1 MSMYSEF
8 PASYPSKFMLS
19 VKKLAGGMNRQTIK
33 ILPDRTTC
41 EPNGIM
47 TFRMPLGAIVDLES
61 LMWYFKVTDSGTSPL
76 TCGRNA
82 SNFIKRLSVN
92 INNVSTMIINDYNL
106 VHNIYSDFHN
116 KDKSKSFLSAPQIA
130 DVEYSEGAGASGIVA
145 ISAKSGVKADITGLS
160 ATQFVVDNWV
170 GILNSLSTPI
180 VNTDLF
186 GEVSIQIQIA
196 PLQECVAMVGGD
208 TYANESFQI
217 TDSYMTIQAL
227 SFTDDSYY
235 QSLSSRENLY
245 YSFNDYI
252 VTRFASVAKNT
263 GINVTNYISAGSIDH
278 ILGTAVF
285 NETTPTRIVN
295 YFGDGDGGTTASNIG
310 SLSEVRA
317 DAIGKVDSVGTSNN
331 GDLFNNLKAL
341 QRNLQ
346 HLDRSVFSINNK
358 QLNYSSLN
366 IYEVYQ
372 NNLTMLNNLNIDA
385 SANGFHEGCL
395 SIYHFFK
402 YYAFHLQALNLE
414 DPDVAYIS
422 GLNTSGAS
430 ASINWNCTFTG
441 SSNTLSVVPVM
452 ITKLTKVLKVGR
464 GRQISVY

>member
-8 PASYPSKFMLS
+8 PASYPAKFMLN
-19 VKKLAGGMNRQTIK
+19 VKKLSGGMNRQTIK

-76 TCGRNA
+76 TVGRNA

-106 VHNIYSDFHN
+106 VHNIYSDLHN
-116 KDKSKSFLSAPQIA
+116 KNQSKAFLSNPQLA
-130 DVEYSEGAGASGIVA
+130 DVEYSEGAGGAGIVA
-145 ISAKSGVKADITGLS
+145 ITAKGGTKADITGLS
-160 ATQFVVDNWV
+160 ATQFVVDNWI

-180 VNTDLF
+180 VNSDLL

-208 TYANESFQI
+208 VYSNETFSI
-217 TDSYMTIQAL
+217 TDSYMTVQAL

-245 YSFNDYI
+245 YTFNDYI

-295 YFGDGDGGTTASNIG
+295 YFGDGDGSTASQIG
-310 SLSEVRA
+310 SLSEVLA
-317 DAIGKVDSVGTSNN
+317 DKVGKVDSVGSTNN

-346 HLDRSVFSINNK
+346 HLDKSVFSINNK
-358 QLNYSSLN
+358 QLNYSPLN

-402 YYAFHLQALNLE
+402 YYGFHLQALNLD

-430 ASINWNCTFTG
+430 ASINWDCKFTG
-441 SSNTLSVVPVM
+441 GSNTLSVVPVM

>member
-116 KDKSKSFLSAPQIA
+116 KDKSKSFLSAPQLA
-130 DVEYSEGAGASGIVA
+130 DVEYSEGAGSSSIVA

-160 ATQFVVDNWV
+160 STQFVVDNWI

-180 VNTDLF
+180 VNSDLF
-186 GEVSIQIQIA
+186 GEISIQIQVS

-208 TYANESFQI
+208 TYSNESFQI

-278 ILGTAVF
+278 ILSTAVF

-295 YFGDGDGGTTASNIG
+295 YFGDGDGATAAQIG
-310 SLSEVRA
+310 SLSQVKA
-317 DAIGKVDSVGTSNN
+317 DTIGKVDSVGTSNN
-331 GDLFNNLKAL
+331 GDLFNNVKAL

-366 IYEVYQ
+366 MYEVYQ

-385 SANGFHEGCL
+385 SANGFHEGNL
-395 SIYHFFK
+395 SIYHHFK

-414 DPDVAYIS
+414 DPDTAYIS

-430 ASINWNCTFTG
+430 CSINWACTFTG
-441 SSNTLSVVPVM
+441 ASNTLSVVPVM
-452 ITKLTKVLKVGR
+452 ITKLTKVLRVGR

>member
-1 MSMYSEF
+1 MSMYTEF
-8 PASYPSKFMLS
+8 PASYPSKFMLN

-61 LMWYFKVTDSGTSPL
+61 LMWYYKVTDSGTSPL
-76 TCGRNA
+76 TVGRNS

-92 INNVSTMIINDYNL
+92 VNNVSTQIINDYNL
-106 VHNIYSDFHN
+106 VHNIYTDFHN
-116 KDKSKSFLSAPQIA
+116 KNPSKSFLSQPTLA
-130 DVEYSEGAGASGIVA
+130 DVEYSEGAGSSSIVA
-145 ISAKSGVKADITGLS
+145 ISAKAGTKADVTGLS
-160 ATQFVVDNWV
+160 STQFVVDNWI
-170 GILNSLSTPI
+170 GILNSISTPI

-186 GEVSIQIQIA
+186 GEISIQIQIA

-208 TYANESFQI
+208 TYSNESFSI
-217 TDSYMTIQAL
+217 TDAYMTVQAL

-235 QSLSSRENLY
+235 QSLSARDSLF

-285 NETTPTRIVN
+285 NETVPTRIVN
-295 YFGDGDGGTTASNIG
+295 YFGDGDGATASNIG
-310 SLSEVRA
+310 SLSEVSA
-317 DAIGKVDSVGTSNN
+317 DKVGKVDSVGSSNN
-331 GDLFNNLKAL
+331 GDLFNNVKAL
-341 QRNLQ
+341 QRNLS
-346 HLDRSVFSINNK
+346 HLDKSVFSINNK
-358 QLNYSSLN
+358 QLNYAPLN
-366 IYEVYQ
+366 MFEVYQ

-385 SANGFHEGCL
+385 SSNSFHEGCL
-395 SIYHFFK
+395 SIFHYYK
-402 YYAFHLQALNLE
+402 YYGFHLQALNLD

-452 ITKLTKVLKVGR
+452 ITKLTKVLKVSK

>member
-8 PASYPSKFMLS
+8 PASYPAKFMLN
-19 VKKLAGGMNRQTIK
+19 VKKLSGGMNRQTIK
-33 ILPDRTTC
+33 VLPDRTTC

-76 TCGRNA
+76 TVGRNA

-106 VHNIYSDFHN
+106 VHNIYSDLHN
-116 KDKSKSFLSAPQIA
+116 KNQSKAFLSNPQIA
-130 DVEYSEGAGASGIVA
+130 DVEYSEGVGGADIVA
-145 ISAKSGVKADITGLS
+145 ITAKGGTKADITGLS
-160 ATQFVVDNWV
+160 ATQFVVDNWI
-170 GILNSLSTPI
+170 GILNSISTPI
-180 VNTDLF
+180 VNTDLL

-208 TYANESFQI
+208 TYSNETFSI

-245 YSFNDYI
+245 YTFNDYI

-278 ILGTAVF
+278 IIGTGVF

-295 YFGDGDGGTTASNIG
+295 YFGDGDGATAGQYG
-310 SLSEVRA
+310 SLSEVIA
-317 DAIGKVDSVGTSNN
+317 DKVGKVDSVGTSNN

-346 HLDRSVFSINNK
+346 HLDSSVFSINNK
-358 QLNYSSLN
+358 QLNYSRLN
-366 IYEVYQ
+366 MYEVYQ

-385 SANGFHEGCL
+385 SANGFHEGVL

-402 YYAFHLQALNLE
+402 YYGFHMQSLNLD

-422 GLNTSGAS
+422 GINTSGAS
-430 ASINWNCTFTG
+430 ASINWDCKFTG
-441 SSNTLSVVPVM
+441 SSNTLSIVPVM
-452 ITKLTKVLKVGR
+452 ITKLTKVLRVGR

>member
-116 KDKSKSFLSAPQIA
+116 KDKSKSFLSAPQLA
-130 DVEYSEGAGASGIVA
+130 DVEYSEGAGSSSIVA

-160 ATQFVVDNWV
+160 STQFVVDNWI

-180 VNTDLF
+180 VNSDLF
-186 GEVSIQIQIA
+186 GEMSIQIQIA

-208 TYANESFQI
+208 TYSNESFQI

-278 ILGTAVF
+278 ILSTAVF
-285 NETTPTRIVN
+285 NETTPTRIVS
-295 YFGDGDGGTTASNIG
+295 YYGDGDGATAAQIG
-310 SLSEVRA
+310 SLSQVKA
-317 DAIGKVDSVGTSNN
+317 DTIGKVDSVGTSNN
-331 GDLFNNLKAL
+331 GDLFNNVKAL

-346 HLDRSVFSINNK
+346 HLDKSVFSINNK
-358 QLNYSSLN
+358 QLNYAPLN

-385 SANGFHEGCL
+385 SANGFHEGNL
-395 SIYHFFK
+395 SIYHHFK

-414 DPDVAYIS
+414 DPDTAYIS

-430 ASINWNCTFTG
+430 ASINWACTFTG
-441 SSNTLSVVPVM
+441 SSNTLSIVPVM

>member
-8 PASYPSKFMLS
+8 PASYPAKFMLN
-19 VKKLAGGMNRQTIK
+19 VKKLSGGMNRQTIK
-33 ILPDRTTC
+33 VLPDRTTC

-76 TCGRNA
+76 TVGRNA

-106 VHNIYSDFHN
+106 VHNIYSDLHN
-116 KDKSKSFLSAPQIA
+116 KNQSKAFLSNPQIA
-130 DVEYSEGAGASGIVA
+130 DVEYSEGVGGADIVA
-145 ISAKSGVKADITGLS
+145 ITAKGGTKADITGLS
-160 ATQFVVDNWV
+160 ATQFVVDNWI
-170 GILNSLSTPI
+170 GILNSISTPI
-180 VNTDLF
+180 VNTDLL

-208 TYANESFQI
+208 TYSNETFSI

-245 YSFNDYI
+245 YTFNDYI

-295 YFGDGDGGTTASNIG
+295 YFGDGDGATAGQYG
-310 SLSEVRA
+310 SLSEVIA
-317 DAIGKVDSVGTSNN
+317 DKVGKVDSVGTSNN

-346 HLDRSVFSINNK
+346 HLDKSVFSINNK
-358 QLNYSSLN
+358 QLNYSPLN

-385 SANGFHEGCL
+385 SSNGFHEGVL

-402 YYAFHLQALNLE
+402 YYGFHLQALNLD

-430 ASINWNCTFTG
+430 ASINWDCKFTG
-441 SSNTLSVVPVM
+441 SGNTLSIVPVM